1 MRVSARRQDR
11 YVLKLS
17 LEERRFSYRR
27 KRDDAEKL
35 LLLLNFSFSDFQL
48 APINPDLQ
56 SGSLYLTIKS
66 SGRENE
72 VFNRVVVSVR

>member
-1 MRVSARRQDR
+1 MRGSARRQDNNF
-11 YVLKLS
+11 LKLS

-27 KRDDAEKL
+27 KGDDGERL
-35 LLLLNFSFSDFQL
+35 SLLLNFSFSDFQL